1 MLFNPKLMYELEKV
15 GLLGNT
21 QISITLSRLKNMQM
35 LIL

>member
-15 GLLGNT
+15 ELLGNT
-21 QISITLSRLKNMQM
+21 QISITLSRLENMQM